1 MSLIFKELHYNKF
14 LSPLVATPLAAK
26 FFPDNLSGIYWI
38 ACAFSILFLLEVI
51 FTKHFQSLPPEE

>member
-1 MSLIFKELHYNKF
+1 MPLLSAALYAGQF